1 MNNFSSLILRRM
13 VRCQKSYGHIRKVG
27 SVTEQD
33 EKKLNPRHFLL
44 LICPITAFSLGYWQI
59 KRRRWK
65 LDLLEKINTIL
76 PSPPIP
82 LPKEAK
88 ASTDLPEFQP
98 VVVTGR
104 FDHAREVIVG
114 PRAIIT
120 DEIPALSYGS
130 AWGSRPTP
138 DHPPK
143 QSNLSDFGAPTPN
156 GYCII
161 TPFELTDRPG
171 TYILV
176 NRGFVPTMRRD
187 PKTRPD
193 GQIKGEVTISGC
205 IRYNEK
211 PPPFTP
217 DPKLMHN
224 AGEDQQPH
232 RQYFSREV
240 IRISQAL
247 NTLPIFIDANYE
259 STVKGGPIG
268 GQTKVILRNNH
279 TEYIITWFS
288 LGAISLGMWMY
299 WLFF

>member
-1 MNNFSSLILRRM
+1 MNNFSGLILRRM
-13 VRCQKSYGHIRKVG
+13 IRCQKSYGHIRKVG

-44 LICPITAFSLGYWQI
+44 LVFFSFLSDSIIRYVPLRRLVLVTGKSNGDVGNLIFLKRSIQFCPLLQSLCQKSFFFYFAFNWFSF
-59 KRRRWK
+59 RAR
-65 LDLLEKINTIL
+65 
-76 PSPPIP
+76 
-82 LPKEAK
+82 

-120 DEIPALSYGS
+120 DEIPALAYGS
-130 AWGSRPTP
+130 AWGSKPTP
-138 DHPPK
+138 DHPQK

-171 TYILV
+171 YVSTWFHYLQSTYILV

-193 GQIKGEVTISGC
+193 GQIKGEVTISGY

-211 PPPFTP
+211 VHFFPLFRP
-217 DPKLMHN
+217 
-224 AGEDQQPH
+224 
-232 RQYFSREV
+232 S
-240 IRISQAL
+240 
-247 NTLPIFIDANYE
+247 TLASSIHPW
-259 STVKGGPIG
+259 S
-268 GQTKVILRNNH
+268 
-279 TEYIITWFS
+279 
-288 LGAISLGMWMY
+288 
-299 WLFF
+299 